1 MLHRAVMAAGDR
13 DKPAS
18 WGAHVLREF
27 TRVLHR
33 HSLVPLG
40 VEQEE
45 RHPEGINSGLKL
57 MGGEKLVERALVC
70 RKVEPA

>member
-1 MLHRAVMAAGDR
+1 VLDRAVMPAGDR

-27 TRVLHR
+27 TRMLHR
-33 HSLVPLG
+33 HSLIPLG

-45 RHPEGINSGLKL
+45 RHPKGIDSGL
-57 MGGEKLVERALVC
+57 
-70 RKVEPA
+70 